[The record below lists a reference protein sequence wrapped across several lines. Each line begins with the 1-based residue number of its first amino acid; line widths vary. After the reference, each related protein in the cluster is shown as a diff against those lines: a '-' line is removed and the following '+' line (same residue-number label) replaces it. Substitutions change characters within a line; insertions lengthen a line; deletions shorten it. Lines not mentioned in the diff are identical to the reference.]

1 MHLRFRAERLTRE
14 EVATCARVSR
24 DTVDKA
30 RKSGALESAKVG
42 RRVLIPRA
50 SVERWL
56 DGVATP
62 PSPKETAAQGR

>member
-14 EVATCARVSR
+14 EAATAGRCSR

-30 RKSGALESAKVG
+30 RRTGALESVKVG

-56 DGVATP
+56 DGVTP
-62 PSPKETAAQGR
+62 GAKTPLGSR